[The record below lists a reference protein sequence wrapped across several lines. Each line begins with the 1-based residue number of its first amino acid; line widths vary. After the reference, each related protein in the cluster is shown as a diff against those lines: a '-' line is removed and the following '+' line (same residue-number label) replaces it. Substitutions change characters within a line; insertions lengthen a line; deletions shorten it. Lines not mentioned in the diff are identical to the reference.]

1 MKLAILSQAPR
12 CYSTRRLKEAALGR
26 GHDVGVLD
34 STRFSLLLEHGNP
47 NLLYRA
53 QPLEP
58 YDAVIPRIRA
68 SITFFGTAVV
78 RQFEQ
83 MGIYCLNSA
92 EAIVDSRD
100 KLRSMQLLSRHD
112 VGIPPTAFVRYP
124 KYFLPAIDSVGG
136 APVVLKLLQGAQGM
150 GVILADST
158 KNAQAILETMRT
170 ARQNVLIQK
179 FVAESKGRDV
189 RALVVGD
196 RVVAAV
202 RRTAQGQEFRS
213 NLHRGA
219 KAEPVTLDR
228 DYEATALRA
237 AHIIGL
243 DVAGVDMLEG
253 KDGPQV
259 TEVNSS
265 PGLQGLELAT
275 CVDVAG
281 AIVEFLEAQLT
292 AHRDETN
299 NGFTRD
305 DYQLSEVSV
314 SRDSELVGQTVHG
327 SGLQGRGLVVLKLR
341 RDDREIVRPDETVVI
356 MPGDLLL
363 CFGRSA
369 ELQALASDATG
380 NGFH

>member
-26 GHDVGVLD
+26 GHDVNVLD
-34 STRFSLLLEHGNP
+34 STRFSLLLEHGSP

-53 QPLEP
+53 LPLER

-68 SITFFGTAVV
+68 SITFFGT
-78 RQFEQ
+78 
-83 MGIYCLNSA
+83 
-92 EAIVDSRD
+92 
-100 KLRSMQLLSRHD
+100 
-112 VGIPPTAFVRYP
+112 
-124 KYFLPAIDSVGG
+124 
-136 APVVLKLLQGAQGM
+136 QGAQGM

-219 KAEPVTLDR
+219 KAEPVTLDC

-275 CVDVAG
+275 RVDVAG
-281 AIVEFLEAQLT
+281 AIVGFLEAQLT
-292 AHRDETN
+292 AHQDENTGA
-299 NGFTRD
+299 NGFARD
-305 DYQLSEVSV
+305 DYQMSEVSV
-314 SRDSELVGQTVHG
+314 ARDSELVGQTVHG

-369 ELQALASDATG
+369 ELQALTSEATG